1 MTLLGANVDDAARGQ
16 IEALNTRY
24 IRAIDDDQLE
34 SWPELFA
41 EQCLYRVV
49 TRENFARGFALPLME
64 CASRGMLIDRV
75 TGYRRV
81 NVYEPQRYT
90 HLLSGLVVERIDA
103 TRLACRQNYL
113 VIRTMVTGEM
123 TIFSVGVYLDKVILG
138 GGAAKFEERIVVQE
152 SRRVDTLLVIP
163 L

>member
-1 MTLLGANVDDAARGQ
+1 MAGAGISSDATARRQ
-16 IEALNTRY
+16 IEELNARY

-34 SWPELFA
+34 AWPELFT
-41 EQCLYRVV
+41 EKCLYRIT
-49 TRENFARGFALPLME
+49 TRENFARGFTTPLME

-81 NVYEPQRYT
+81 NIYEPQRYT
-90 HLLSGLVVERIDA
+90 HMLSGLVLEPIDA
-103 TRLACRQNYL
+103 THMACRQNYL
-113 VIRTMVTGEM
+113 VVRTMVMGEM
-123 TIFSVGVYLDKVILG
+123 SIFSTGLYLDRVVLSEN
-138 GGAAKFEERIVVQE
+138 GATFEERIVVQE

>member
-1 MTLLGANVDDAARGQ
+1 MAEVSETVRRQ

-24 IRAIDDDQLE
+24 IRAIDDDMLE
-34 SWPELFA
+34 DWPALFTDP
-41 EQCLYRVV
+41 CLYRVT
-49 TRENFARGFALPLME
+49 TRENYARNLPLPLME
-64 CASRGMLIDRV
+64 CASRGMCADRV

-90 HLLSGLVVERIDA
+90 HLLSGLVIEPAGGNQYI
-103 TRLACRQNYL
+103 CRQNFAI
-113 VIRTMVTGEM
+113 VRTMVTGEM
-123 TIFSVGVYLDKVILG
+123 MIFSAGLYADRVVIDGKEALF
-138 GGAAKFEERIVVQE
+138 AERIVVQE

>member
-1 MTLLGANVDDAARGQ
+1 MSVIDDAVWRQ
-16 IEALNTRY
+16 IDELNTHY
-24 IRAIDDDQLE
+24 IRAIDDDRLE
-34 SWPELFA
+34 AWPELFT
-41 EQCLYRVV
+41 EQCLYRIV
-49 TRENFARGFALPLME
+49 TRENFDRGFALPLME
-64 CASRGMLIDRV
+64 CASRGMLVDRV

-90 HLLSGLVVERIDA
+90 HLLSGLTLEFIDA
-103 TRLACRQNYL
+103 THINCRQNYA

-123 TIFSVGVYLDKVILG
+123 TIFSAGIYHDRVVLDEDG
-138 GGAAKFEERIVVQE
+138 AKFEERIVVQE

>member
-1 MTLLGANVDDAARGQ
+1 MTLLGANVDEAIRQ
-16 IEALNTRY
+16 QVEALNTRY

-34 SWPELFA
+34 AWPELFV
-41 EQCLYRVV
+41 ENCLYRIV
-49 TRENFARGFALPLME
+49 TRENFDRGFTLPLME

-81 NVYEPQRYT
+81 NIYEPQRYT
-90 HLLSGLVVERIDA
+90 HLLSGLAIERIDA
-103 TRLACRQNYL
+103 SRVACRQNYL

-123 TIFSVGVYLDKVILG
+123 AIFSAGVYLDKVIFG
-138 GGAAKFEERIVVQE
+138 ESGARFEERIVVQA
-152 SRRVDTLLVIP
+152 SRRIDTLLVIP

>member
-1 MTLLGANVDDAARGQ
+1 MTVISDSVRHQ

-24 IRAIDDDQLE
+24 IRAIDDDALE
-34 SWPELFA
+34 DWPKLFT
-41 EQCLYRVV
+41 EECLYRIT
-49 TRENFARGFALPLME
+49 TRENFAQNLPLPLME

-75 TGYRRV
+75 FGYRRV

-90 HLLSGLVVERIDA
+90 HLLSGLVIEPIDG
-103 TRLACRQNYL
+103 THMRCRQNYA

-123 TIFSVGVYLDKVILG
+123 TIFSCGVYHDRIALG
-138 GGAAKFEERIVVQE
+138 HEALFEERIVVQE

-163 L
+163 I

>member
-1 MTLLGANVDDAARGQ
+1 MSVIDEAVRRQ
-16 IEALNTRY
+16 IAELNTRY
-24 IRAIDDDQLE
+24 IRAIDDDKLE
-34 SWPELFA
+34 AWPELFT
-41 EQCLYRVV
+41 EQCLYKIV
-49 TRENFARGFALPLME
+49 TRENFDRGFLLPLME

-90 HLLSGLVVERIDA
+90 HMLSGLVVEFID
-103 TRLACRQNYL
+103 TTHVVCRQNYA

-123 TIFSVGVYLDKVILG
+123 SIFSAGIYHDRVVLSDDG
-138 GGAAKFEERIVVQE
+138 AKFEERIVVQE

>member
-1 MTLLGANVDDAARGQ
+1 MAVVSDAVRHQ

-24 IRAIDDDQLE
+24 IRAIDDDALE
-34 SWPELFA
+34 DWPKLFT
-41 EQCLYRVV
+41 EECLYRIT
-49 TRENFARGFALPLME
+49 TRENFSQNLPLPLME

-75 TGYRRV
+75 FGYRRV

-90 HLLSGLVVERIDA
+90 HLLSGLVIEPIDA
-103 TRLACRQNYL
+103 THMRCRQNYA

-123 TIFSVGVYLDKVILG
+123 IIFSAGVYYDRIVLG
-138 GGAAKFEERIVVQE
+138 DETLFEERIVVQE

-163 L
+163 I

>member
-1 MTLLGANVDDAARGQ
+1 MPVVSEAARHR

-24 IRAIDDDQLE
+24 IRAIDDDKLE
-34 SWPELFA
+34 AWPALFTDP
-41 EQCLYRVV
+41 CLYKIV
-49 TRENFARGFALPLME
+49 TRENFDRGLPLAVME

-81 NVYEPQRYT
+81 NIFEPQRYT
-90 HLLSGLVVERIDA
+90 HLLSGLAIEPVDA
-103 TRLACRQNYL
+103 EHFACRQNYL
-113 VIRTMVTGEM
+113 VLRTTVTGE
-123 TIFSVGVYLDKVILG
+123 TAIFSAGTYLDRVVLRED
-138 GGAAKFEERIVVQE
+138 AQLEERIVVQE

>member
-1 MTLLGANVDDAARGQ
+1 MAIVSDVVRHQ

-24 IRAIDDDQLE
+24 IRAIDDDGLE
-34 SWPELFA
+34 DWPKLFTEA
-41 EQCLYRVV
+41 CLYRIT
-49 TRENFARGFALPLME
+49 TRENFAQNLPLPLME

-75 TGYRRV
+75 FGYRRV

-90 HLLSGLVVERIDA
+90 HLLSGLVIEPIDA
-103 TRLACRQNYL
+103 THMRCRQNYA

-123 TIFSVGVYLDKVILG
+123 IIFSAGVYYDRIVLG
-138 GGAAKFEERIVVQE
+138 DETLFEERIVVQE

-163 L
+163 I

>member
-1 MTLLGANVDDAARGQ
+1 MSVIDDAVRRQ
-16 IEALNTRY
+16 IDDLNIRY
-24 IRAIDDDQLE
+24 IRAIDDDKLE
-34 SWPELFA
+34 AWPELFT
-41 EQCLYRVV
+41 EQCLYKIV
-49 TRENFARGFALPLME
+49 TRENFDRGFLLPLME

-90 HLLSGLVVERIDA
+90 HMLSGLVLEFID
-103 TRLACRQNYL
+103 TTHVVCRQNYA

-123 TIFSVGVYLDKVILG
+123 SIFSAGIYHDRIVLSDDG
-138 GGAAKFEERIVVQE
+138 AKFEERIVVQE

>member
-1 MTLLGANVDDAARGQ
+1 MPVVADAIRHQ

-24 IRAIDDDQLE
+24 IRAIDDDALE
-34 SWPELFA
+34 DWPTLFTDP
-41 EQCLYRVV
+41 CLYRIVS
-49 TRENFARGFALPLME
+49 RENFARSLPLSIME

-75 TGYRRV
+75 VGYRRV

-90 HLLSGLVVERIDA
+90 HLLSGLVIEPLDA
-103 TRLACRQNYL
+103 THVRCKQNYAA
-113 VIRTMVTGEM
+113 IRTMITGEM
-123 TIFSVGVYLDKVILG
+123 MIFSAGVYLDRVRLSDE
-138 GGAAKFEERIVVQE
+138 AQFEERIVVQE

>member
-1 MTLLGANVDDAARGQ
+1 MSVIDDAVWRQ
-16 IEALNTRY
+16 IEELNTHY
-24 IRAIDDDQLE
+24 IRAIDDDRLE
-34 SWPELFA
+34 AWPELFT
-41 EQCLYRVV
+41 EQCLYKII
-49 TRENFARGFALPLME
+49 TRENFDRGFSLPLIE

-90 HLLSGLVVERIDA
+90 HLLSGLTLEFIDA
-103 TRLACRQNYL
+103 THINCRQNYA
-113 VIRTMVTGEM
+113 VIRTMITGEM
-123 TIFSVGVYLDKVILG
+123 TIFSTGIYHDRVVISEDG
-138 GGAAKFEERIVVQE
+138 AKFEERIVVQE

>member
-1 MTLLGANVDDAARGQ
+1 MSVIEETVWRQ
-16 IEALNTRY
+16 IGELNTRY
-24 IRAIDDDQLE
+24 IRAIDDDKLE
-34 SWPELFA
+34 AWPELFT
-41 EQCLYRVV
+41 EKCLYKIV
-49 TRENFARGFALPLME
+49 TRENFDRGFTLPLME

-90 HLLSGLVVERIDA
+90 HMLSGLTLQFIDS
-103 TRLACRQNYL
+103 THVACRQNYA

-123 TIFSVGVYLDKVILG
+123 MIFSAGVYHDRVVLG
-138 GGAAKFEERIVVQE
+138 EDEAKFEERIVVQE

>member
-1 MTLLGANVDDAARGQ
+1 MTLLGTNVDDAARRQ
-16 IEALNTRY
+16 VEALNARY

-34 SWPELFA
+34 SWPELFV
-41 EQCLYRVV
+41 EKCLYRVV

-90 HLLSGLVVERIDA
+90 HMLSGLAIERIDA
-103 TRLACRQNYL
+103 SRVACRQNYL

-123 TIFSVGVYLDKVILG
+123 TIFSAGLYLDKVILG
-138 GGAAKFEERIVVQE
+138 EGGAKFEERIVVQD
-152 SRRVDTLLVIP
+152 SRRIDTLLVIP

>member
-1 MTLLGANVDDAARGQ
+1 MTVLGANVDDAARRQ

-34 SWPELFA
+34 AWPALFT
-41 EQCLYRVV
+41 EKCLYRVV

-64 CASRGMLIDRV
+64 CASRGMLMDRV

-90 HLLSGLVVERIDA
+90 HMLSGLTLERLDA
-103 TRLACRQNYL
+103 TRLAAKQNYV

-123 TIFSVGVYLDKVILG
+123 MIFSAGLYLDKIVLDAE
-138 GGAAKFEERIVVQE
+138 GARFEERIVVQE